1 MKINI
6 KTKIEIKIK
15 TTNTEKAENIWSYNL
30 CIKENGKNQQFAM
43 IEK

>member
-15 TTNTEKAENIWSYNL
+15 TTNTEKFENIWSYNL
-30 CIKENGKNQQFAM
+30 FIKENEKYRQFVM
-43 IEK
+43 MKK

>member
-30 CIKENGKNQQFAM
+30 FIKENEKYQQFP
-43 IEK
+43 IIKK

>member
-15 TTNTEKAENIWSYNL
+15 TTNTEIAENIWSYNL
-30 CIKENGKNQQFAM
+30 CIKENEKYRQFVM

>member
-15 TTNTEKAENIWSYNL
+15 TTNTEKFENIWSYNL
-30 CIKENGKNQQFAM
+30 CIKENEKYQQFP
-43 IEK
+43 IIKK

>member
-15 TTNTEKAENIWSYNL
+15 STNTEKDENIWTILNEFLFYIN
-30 CIKENGKNQQFAM
+30 IV
-43 IEK
+43 